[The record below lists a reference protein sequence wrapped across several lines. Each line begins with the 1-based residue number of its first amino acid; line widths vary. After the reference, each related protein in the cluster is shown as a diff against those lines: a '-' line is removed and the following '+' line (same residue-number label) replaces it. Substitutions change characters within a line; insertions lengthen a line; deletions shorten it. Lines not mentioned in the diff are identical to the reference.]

1 MVEKPSQYI
10 DISKF
15 PDDEKPHIIGL
26 ALAHNALCEDVDRIS
41 GATAEEKMEMHA
53 IFGKIRVLLRHL
65 HGRRFSISLLTL
77 EVGFIIFILDRLGVD
92 TRTLIPE
99 LLRFVHLLQG

>member
-53 IFGKIRVLLRHL
+53 IFGKI
-65 HGRRFSISLLTL
+65 LTL